1 VIENPAFH
9 QSLVAQTTAALTEGA
24 ERLLF
29 WGYTPACIE
38 VIMELRLRGFPPDCV
53 VGIVDDRSTVK
64 GRLVNAIRVLDPGE
78 ITDVLFDT
86 VVITSNEKKEEALS
100 RCAEAIRA
108 TPRLILAGLEHLEF
122 HEPQFED
129 LVQTCLVK
137 SYATGYRHSL
147 VHLYQAI
154 RYLAAKGVKGGVAE
168 FGICKG
174 GTVVFIQKALK
185 KFGLSD
191 ATVYGFDIFD
201 GFPTKKSLLDLYRHP
216 KCEFRDYETV
226 VNYCER
232 FGVKVIKGDI
242 CETYVVLK
250 GMPLILSF
258 FDTDN
263 YSPTRAALEMCA
275 DQTVSGGILFFD
287 HFTTELDYLY
297 TIGERMAA
305 KEVLDCDRFFN
316 PHGTGLFI
324 KA

>member
-1 VIENPAFH
+1 VIENSFFC
-9 QSLVAQTTAALTEGA
+9 QSLVAQTVASLTEGA
-24 ERLLF
+24 EHLLF
-29 WGYTPACIE
+29 WGYTPACVE
-38 VIMELRLRGFPPDCV
+38 VIAELRLRGFPPDCV
-53 VGIVDDRSTVK
+53 VGIVDERSTVRDRSIN
-64 GRLVNAIRVLDPGE
+64 GVRVLDPGE
-78 ITDVLFDT
+78 IADVLFDT
-86 VVITSNEKKEEALS
+86 VVITSNEKKEQALS
-100 RCAEAIRA
+100 RCAEAICA
-108 TPRLILAGLEHLEF
+108 TPRVILAGLDHLEF
-122 HEPQFED
+122 HDQEFED
-129 LVQTCLVK
+129 LIQSCLVK

-154 RYLAAKGVKGGVAE
+154 RYLAAKGLKGDVAE

-174 GTVVFIQKALK
+174 GTVVFVQKALK
-185 KFGLSD
+185 RFGLSD

-201 GFPTKKSLLDLYRHP
+201 RFPTKKSLLDLYRHP
-216 KCEFRDYETV
+216 KCEFTDYETV

-242 CETYVVLK
+242 CETYAVLK

-287 HFTTELDYLY
+287 HFATELDYLY

-305 KEVLDCDRFFN
+305 KEVLDSDRFFN